1 MNLILIDP
9 KKIEL
14 SQYENVP
21 HLLTPVITEI
31 EEAESVLNCLIDEME
46 NRYNLFET
54 QNARNIENYNKKA
67 SSKLP
72 YIVLIFDEFADFMLA
87 NKKVFEPLIT
97 KLTQKARAAGIHLIL
112 TTQRPSTDV
121 ITGTI
126 KANVPSRIAFTVAN
140 RFDSSTILGTKGA
153 EQLNGKGDCLF
164 NEIGS
169 SQLIRCQTPFL
180 SIEEVEKIIEKI
192 GG

>member
-1 MNLILIDP
+1 M
-9 KKIEL
+9 
-14 SQYENVP
+14 
-21 HLLTPVITEI
+21 
-31 EEAESVLNCLIDEME
+31 NCLIDEME